1 MKNFHS
7 RARISSICKTNGTRL
22 EDSAEIKR
30 EIIGYFKIL
39 WSRQQTR
46 LSNRSIIDSAISK
59 KLTEEQKLTLGM
71 DVSDGE
77 VKEALWYNKDG
88 KAPIPNGFNAK
99 FFKKEWNIVGDL
111 FTRAVKSFFCDGQT
125 LKEINHTSNSLI

>member
-22 EDSAEIKR
+22 EDSAEIKK

-39 WSRQQTR
+39 WSHQQTR

-77 VKEALWYNKDG
+77 VKEALWSNKDG
-88 KAPIPNGFNAK
+88 KARIPDGFNAK
-99 FFKKEWNIVGDL
+99 FFKKAWNIVGDL
-111 FTRAVKSFFCDGQT
+111 FTRAV
-125 LKEINHTSNSLI
+125 